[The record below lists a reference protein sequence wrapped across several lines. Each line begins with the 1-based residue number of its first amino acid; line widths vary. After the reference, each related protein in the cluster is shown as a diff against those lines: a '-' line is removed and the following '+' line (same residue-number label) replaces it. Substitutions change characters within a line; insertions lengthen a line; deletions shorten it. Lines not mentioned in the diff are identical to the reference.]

1 MPNRILKE
9 SICTSDTI
17 NGLTAEEEVFFYRLL
32 VNCDDYGRLDGRPSV
47 IRSKCFPLRLDSVKD
62 KDIQKW
68 LQSLVRVGL
77 IRLYNVDG
85 KPYLHITTW
94 DKHQQVRAKRSK
106 YPAPDDGC
114 EDVISDDISCQQPQS
129 DDGICPRN
137 PIQSESNPNPI
148 RESIANT
155 CASPSASTDED
166 TPSRKRGASPLSAIQ
181 EERFN
186 AFWMAYPK
194 KRSTGDAIKA
204 WAKLKPDEE
213 LFERIMQGLERAKSS
228 YDWQKDGGQ
237 YIPYPATWL
246 NATGW
251 EDEYTPPRPLA
262 PPPRSPTT
270 NTQRA
275 IEAAR
280 RLLAKEATPDDP

>member
-17 NGLTAEEEVFFYRLL
+17 NELTSEEEVFFYRLL

-106 YPAPDDGC
+106 YPAPDEAC
-114 EDVISDDISCQQPQS
+114 EHVISDDINCQQSQS

-137 PIQSESNPNPI
+137 PIQSESNPNPESESESKTSSNDESRSLEAPKCDDITLVMDEYNRIFADCWARPLKLTNDRKQKIKARLASFTPEDLITAMINI
-148 RESIANT
+148 R
-155 CASPSASTDED
+155 ASPFHCGEND
-166 TPSRKRGASPLSAIQ
+166 RGQI
-181 EERFN
+181 
-186 AFWMAYPK
+186 Y
-194 KRSTGDAIKA
+194 
-204 WAKLKPDEE
+204 
-213 LFERIMQGLERAKSS
+213 
-228 YDWQKDGGQ
+228 
-237 YIPYPATWL
+237 
-246 NATGW
+246 
-251 EDEYTPPRPLA
+251 
-262 PPPRSPTT
+262 
-270 NTQRA
+270 
-275 IEAAR
+275 
-280 RLLAKEATPDDP
+280 ATPEFIFRNDATVDKWLKMEVKKGVQRDSSKGSSRRTSKYDDLIIS